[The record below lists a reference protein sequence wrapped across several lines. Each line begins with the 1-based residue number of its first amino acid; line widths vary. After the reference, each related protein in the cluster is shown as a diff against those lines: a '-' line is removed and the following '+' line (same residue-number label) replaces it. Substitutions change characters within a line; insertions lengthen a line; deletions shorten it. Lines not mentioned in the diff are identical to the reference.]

1 MIKYDQHNDDVFS
14 SSDKSFF
21 YVMVHQYKSG
31 TQLLLSAKQSF
42 TVERALLNSTI
53 SSMQAGATRATNKQ
67 NKKNQEKHVYVCMY
81 VRSNAI
87 WLETVMTMY

>member
-1 MIKYDQHNDDVFS
+1 
-14 SSDKSFF
+14 
-21 YVMVHQYKSG
+21 
-31 TQLLLSAKQSF
+31 
-42 TVERALLNSTI
+42 
-53 SSMQAGATRATNKQ
+53 MQARTTNKQ